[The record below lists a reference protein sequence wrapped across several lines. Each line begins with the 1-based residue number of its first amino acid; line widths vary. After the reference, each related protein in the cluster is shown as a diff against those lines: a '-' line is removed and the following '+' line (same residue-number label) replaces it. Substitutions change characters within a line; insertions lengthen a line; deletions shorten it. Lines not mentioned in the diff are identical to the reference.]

1 VVRVLFLLAVVVG
14 LLLFAHG
21 HGTVAFVVL
30 LAAGVVGLLPAGLA
44 MRRAVRRRPDDG

>member
-14 LLLFAHG
+14 LLLFGGG

-30 LAAGVVGLLPAGLA
+30 LAAGLVGLLPAGLA
-44 MRRAVRRRPDDG
+44 LRRAARRSPEDG

>member
-14 LLLFAHG
+14 LLLFARG

-30 LAAGVVGLLPAGLA
+30 LFAGVVGLLPAGLA
-44 MRRAVRRRPDDG
+44 LRRAARRSSEEG